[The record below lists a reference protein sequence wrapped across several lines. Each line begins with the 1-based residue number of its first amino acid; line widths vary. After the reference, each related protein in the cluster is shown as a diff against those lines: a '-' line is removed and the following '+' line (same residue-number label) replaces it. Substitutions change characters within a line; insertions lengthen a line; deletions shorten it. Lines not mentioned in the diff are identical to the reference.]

1 VPLFLANYNFPIT
14 EPLMKHPPFKE
25 LKISRFGIGTV
36 QFGLEYGINNKTGQ
50 VPYSDVLNIFETALE
65 YDVNFIDTSRVYG
78 TSEETIGKALREI
91 GAVDDFIPCTKLD
104 ISENYHEKSDEAVR
118 GEVKDSLRQS
128 LEALGIDTIPVYLL
142 HRPEYRTFR
151 DGLIWDYLK
160 EAVSKGT
167 IGRLGVSIADGPSE
181 AIECFKDPAVE
192 AIQIP
197 YNVFDARWDKAGI
210 LAVAAERG
218 IVVFNRSSYLKGLL
232 LMEMDEVPEHVTES
246 LCYKESLNRIAAE
259 AGLEVKEM
267 VLRYVFSVPE
277 ITSTI
282 IGIDSQVQF
291 KENLRIYEKEPLE
304 SALIQKIRTAFGD
317 VPEYVLNPFLWDQ
330 RLLMLQQQRRNA

>member
-1 VPLFLANYNFPIT
+1 MGY
-14 EPLMKHPPFKE
+14 PPFKE

-36 QFGLEYGINNKTGQ
+36 QFGLDYGINNKTGQ
-50 VPYSDVLNIFETALE
+50 VSYSDVLHIFETALE
-65 YDVNFIDTSRVYG
+65 NGVNFIDTSRVYG
-78 TSEETIGKALREI
+78 TSEETIGKALKKL
-91 GAVDDFIPCTKLD
+91 GAADDFVICTKLD
-104 ISENYHEKSDEAVR
+104 VFKDYSDKSDREVLAEA
-118 GEVKDSLRQS
+118 GDSLHKS
-128 LEALGIDTIPVYLL
+128 LEFLGLATLPVYLL

-160 EAVSKGT
+160 EEVSKGT
-167 IGRLGVSIADGPSE
+167 IAHLGVSIADGPPE

-210 LAVAAERG
+210 LAVASERG
-218 IVVFNRSSYLKGLL
+218 IAVFNRSSYLKGLL
-232 LMEMDEVPEHVTES
+232 LMEMAEVPEHVTES
-246 LCYKESLNRIAAE
+246 LCYKESLNRIASE
-259 AGLEVKEM
+259 AGLDVKEL

-304 SALIQKIRTAFGD
+304 NALIQKIRTTFGE

-330 RLLMLQQQRRNA
+330 RLLMLQQQRGRSG

>member
-1 VPLFLANYNFPIT
+1 MEY
-14 EPLMKHPPFKE
+14 PPFKE

-50 VPYSDVLNIFETALE
+50 VSYSDVLNIFETALE
-65 YDVNFIDTSRVYG
+65 NGVNFIDTSRVYG

-91 GAVDDFIPCTKLD
+91 GAVDDFVICTKLD
-104 ISENYHEKSDEAVR
+104 LSENYHEKTDEAVLD
-118 GEVKDSLRQS
+118 EVKDALRKSMESLG
-128 LEALGIDTIPVYLL
+128 LATIPFYLL

-151 DGLIWDYLK
+151 DGLIWNYLK

-167 IGRLGVSIADGPSE
+167 VGHLGVSIAMGPSE

-210 LAVAAERG
+210 LAVASERG
-218 IVVFNRSSYLKGLL
+218 IAVFNRSSYLKGLL

-259 AGLEVKEM
+259 AGLEVKEL

-282 IGIDSQVQF
+282 IGIDSQTQF

-304 SALIQKIRTAFGD
+304 RALIQKIRTAFGE

-330 RLLMLQQQRRNA
+330 RLLMWQQQQRRNA

>member
-1 VPLFLANYNFPIT
+1 
-14 EPLMKHPPFKE
+14 MKYPPFKE

-36 QFGLEYGINNKTGQ
+36 QFGLDYGINNKTGQ
-50 VPYSDVLNIFETALE
+50 VSYSDVLNIFETALE
-65 YDVNFIDTSRVYG
+65 NGVNFIDTSRVYG
-78 TSEETIGKALREI
+78 TSEQTIGKALREI

-118 GEVKDSLRQS
+118 GEVKGSLDQS
-128 LEALGIDTIPVYLL
+128 LEALGIDTLPVYLL

-160 EAVSKGT
+160 EAVSKGM

-181 AIECFKDPAVE
+181 AIACFEDPAVE

-197 YNVFDARWDKAGI
+197 YNVFDARWDKTGV
-210 LAVAAERG
+210 LKVAAERG
-218 IVVFNRSSYLKGLL
+218 IAVFNRSSYLKGLL

-267 VLRYVFSVPE
+267 ALRYVFSVPE

-291 KENLRIYEKEPLE
+291 RENLRIYEKEPLE
-304 SALIQKIRTAFGD
+304 SALIQKIRTAFGE
-317 VPEYVLNPFLWDQ
+317 VQEYVLNPFLWDQ
-330 RLLMLQQQRRNA
+330 RLLMLQQKQRRNA

>member
-1 VPLFLANYNFPIT
+1 
-14 EPLMKHPPFKE
+14 MKHPPFKE

-36 QFGLEYGINNKTGQ
+36 QFGLDYGINNKTGQ
-50 VPYSDVLNIFETALE
+50 VSYSDVLNIFETALE
-65 YDVNFIDTSRVYG
+65 NGVNFLDTSRVYG

-118 GEVKDSLRQS
+118 GEVNGSLRQS
-128 LEALGIDTIPVYLL
+128 LEALGIETIPVYLL

-160 EAVSKGT
+160 EAVTKGM

-210 LAVAAERG
+210 LAGAAERG

-246 LCYKESLNRIAAE
+246 LCYKESLNQIAAE
-259 AGLEVKEM
+259 AGLDVKEL

-291 KENLRIYEKEPLE
+291 KENVRIYEKGPLE
-304 SALIQKIRTAFGD
+304 DALNQRIKATFWDI
-317 VPEYVLNPFLWDQ
+317 PEYVLNPFLWDQ
-330 RLLMLQQQRRNA
+330 RLLMLQ

>member
-1 VPLFLANYNFPIT
+1 MEY
-14 EPLMKHPPFKE
+14 PPFKE

-50 VPYSDVLNIFETALE
+50 VPYSDVLHIFETALE
-65 YDVNFIDTSRVYG
+65 NDVNFIDTSRVYG
-78 TSEETIGKALREI
+78 TSEETIGKVFGEL
-91 GAVDDFIPCTKLD
+91 GAGDDFVICTKLD
-104 ISENYHEKSDEAVR
+104 VSKDYDDKSDREVLAEA
-118 GEVKDSLRQS
+118 ESSLHNS
-128 LEALGIDTIPVYLL
+128 LESLGLASIPVYLL
-142 HRPEYRTFR
+142 HRPEHRTFR

-160 EAVSKGT
+160 EEVSKGT
-167 IGRLGVSIADGPSE
+167 IGHLGVSIADGPSE

-197 YNVFDARWDKAGI
+197 YNVFDARWDKAGV

-218 IVVFNRSSYLKGLL
+218 IAVFNRSSYLKGLL
-232 LMEMDEVPEHVTES
+232 LMEMDEVPDHVTES

-259 AGLEVKEM
+259 AGFDVKEL

-277 ITSTI
+277 IPSTI

-291 KENLRIYEKEPLE
+291 KENLRIYEKGPLE
-304 SALIQKIRTAFGD
+304 SALIQKIRTAFGE
-317 VPEYVLNPFLWDQ
+317 VLEYVLNPFLWDQ
-330 RLLMLQQQRRNA
+330 RLMMLQQRRRNG

>member
-1 VPLFLANYNFPIT
+1 
-14 EPLMKHPPFKE
+14 MKHPPFKE

-36 QFGLEYGINNKTGQ
+36 QFGLDYGINNKTRQ
-50 VPYSDVLNIFETALE
+50 VSYSDVLNIFETALE
-65 YDVNFIDTSRVYG
+65 HGVNFLDTSRVYG

-118 GEVKDSLRQS
+118 GEVKNSLRQS
-128 LEALGIDTIPVYLL
+128 LEALRIDTIPVYLL
-142 HRPEYRTFR
+142 HRPEHRTFR
-151 DGLIWDYLK
+151 DGLIWDYLR
-160 EAVSKGT
+160 ETVSKGM

-210 LAVAAERG
+210 LAGAAERG

-232 LMEMDEVPEHVTES
+232 LMEMGEVPEHVTES
-246 LCYKESLNRIAAE
+246 LCYKESLNQIAAE
-259 AGLEVKEM
+259 IGLDVKEL

-282 IGIDSQVQF
+282 IGIDSQAQF
-291 KENLRIYEKEPLE
+291 KENVRIYEKGPLDGE
-304 SALIQKIRTAFGD
+304 LMQRIKTAFGD

-330 RLLMLQQQRRNA
+330 RLLMLQEQQQRRNA

>member
-1 VPLFLANYNFPIT
+1 
-14 EPLMKHPPFKE
+14 MKHPPFKK

-36 QFGLEYGINNKTGQ
+36 QFGLDYGINNKTGQ
-50 VPYSDVLNIFETALE
+50 VSYSDVLNIFETALE
-65 YDVNFIDTSRVYG
+65 NGVNFLDTSRVYG

-118 GEVKDSLRQS
+118 GEVKNSLHQS
-128 LEALGIDTIPVYLL
+128 LEALRIDTIPVYLL
-142 HRPEYRTFR
+142 HRPAHRTFR

-160 EAVSKGT
+160 EAATKGM

-210 LAVAAERG
+210 LAGAAERG

-246 LCYKESLNRIAAE
+246 LSYKESLNQIAAE
-259 AGLEVKEM
+259 AGLDVKEL
-267 VLRYVFSVPE
+267 VLRYVFSTSE

-282 IGIDSQVQF
+282 IGIDSQAQF
-291 KENLRIYEKEPLE
+291 KENLRIYEKGPLE
-304 SALIQKIRTAFGD
+304 DALNQRIKATFWDI
-317 VPEYVLNPFLWDQ
+317 PEYVLNPFLWDQ
-330 RLLMLQQQRRNA
+330 RLLMLQEQQQRRNG

>member
-1 VPLFLANYNFPIT
+1 
-14 EPLMKHPPFKE
+14 MKHPPFKE

-36 QFGLEYGINNKTGQ
+36 QFGLDYGNNNKTGQ
-50 VPYSDVLNIFETALE
+50 VPYSDVLQLFETALE
-65 YDVNFIDTSRVYG
+65 NGVNFIDTSRVYG
-78 TSEETIGKALREI
+78 TSEETIGKAIRKI

-128 LEALGIDTIPVYLL
+128 LEALRIDTIPVYLL
-142 HRPEYRTFR
+142 HRPEHRTFR

-160 EAVSKGT
+160 EAVSKGM

-197 YNVFDARWDKAGI
+197 YNVFDARWDKAGV
-210 LAVAAERG
+210 LKVAAERG
-218 IVVFNRSSYLKGLL
+218 IAVFNRSSYLKGLL
-232 LMEMDEVPEHVTES
+232 LMEMSEVPDHVTES

-259 AGLEVKEM
+259 AGFDVKEL
-267 VLRYVFSVPE
+267 VLRYVFSAPE

-282 IGIDSQVQF
+282 IGIDSQDQF
-291 KENLRIYEKEPLE
+291 KENLRIYEKGPLE
-304 SALIQKIRTAFGD
+304 DELIQKIKAAFWE

-330 RLLMLQQQRRNA
+330 RLLMLQQQQRRSA